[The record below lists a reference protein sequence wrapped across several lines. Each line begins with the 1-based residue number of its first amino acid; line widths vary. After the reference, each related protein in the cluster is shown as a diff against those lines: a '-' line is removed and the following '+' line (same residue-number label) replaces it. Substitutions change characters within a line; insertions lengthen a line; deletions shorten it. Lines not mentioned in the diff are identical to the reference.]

1 MYEAGVKMNK
11 KHAILT
17 IIILFAATWA
27 GCDYTTQKS
36 TSTTGTL
43 TVGIDEGLA
52 PLMQNETAEFMRL
65 NKESKITLAVKTSKE
80 VIADLNAGVYKTII
94 VGRDLTKEESDIFA
108 SNKLEVK
115 KSKFALDGI
124 GVIVNPKNP
133 VSKINFTELKRIYT
147 GEQSDWKDLDGDNKD
162 VYKGKI
168 KVFTA
173 RKNASIHDIFK
184 QKVLAGAE
192 FGNTDVVCSTSTQ
205 MMAEIRNNENAIGFI
220 SMAWITVSNDTLDES
235 VKPLK
240 IAAVNPQTGAVGDY
254 VGLHQAY
261 IANGSY
267 PLVTEAYILSTDFSM
282 NLSVGFSSFLLAYD
296 GQRIVL
302 KSGLV
307 PVTQPVKIIQLN

>member
-1 MYEAGVKMNK
+1 MFK
-11 KHAILT
+11 KLAIFA
-17 IIILFAATWA
+17 IIPVIAVWWT

-36 TSTTGTL
+36 TSTTGEL

-52 PLMQNETAEFMRL
+52 PLMQNEAAEFMRL
-65 NKESKITLAVKTSKE
+65 NKEAKVKLAVKTSKE

-94 VGRDLTKEESDIFA
+94 VGRELTKEESDIFA
-108 SNKLEVK
+108 SNKIDVK

-133 VSKINFTELKRIYT
+133 ITKINFTELKRIYT
-147 GEQSDWKDLDGDNKD
+147 GAQADWKDLDGDNKD
-162 VYKGKI
+162 LYKGKI

-173 RKNASIHDIFK
+173 RMNASIHDVFR

-205 MMAEIRNNENAIGFI
+205 MMAEVRNNENAIGFI

-240 IAAVNPQTGAVGDY
+240 VASVNPQTGAIGDY

-282 NLSVGFSSFLLAYD
+282 NLSVGFTSFLLAYD

-302 KSGLV
+302 KAGLV